1 MTLRLFPLLPALAT
15 LVGACTFSI
24 EAKVP
29 DVEVT
34 QRGLKVQ
41 GVPQSKAIGDVSVT
55 SSFTLSSSNTAWAK
69 RMNSQVFVNQVTVA
83 SSSGLPNLDFIT
95 AARLTMADASS
106 SEGTTEIASYERSDG
121 APSSSVIEASMPAPI
136 EVTHL
141 WSADNTVIELE
152 MSGQLPEQDW
162 SVDVTL
168 KMAGTITYKF

>member
-1 MTLRLFPLLPALAT
+1 MTLRLFPIIPALAT
-15 LVGACTFSI
+15 LAAACTLSI

-34 QRGLKVQ
+34 QHGLKVQ
-41 GVPQSKAIGDVSVT
+41 GVPQAKLIGEVSVT

-69 RMNSQVFVNQVTVA
+69 RLNSEVFVHQVTVA
-83 SSSGLPNLDFIT
+83 AGDGLPNLDFIT
-95 AARLTMADASS
+95 AARLTMADPTN

-121 APSSSVIEASMPAPI
+121 AQSTTVIEASMPTPI
-136 EVTHL
+136 EVTRV

-162 SVDVTL
+162 TVDVTL